1 MTDSAAF
8 PGLASFAFALPG
20 RTVFGR
26 GEARKAPAAIRAHGP
41 RGVLV
46 HGADPGRAAWLV
58 DALRAEGAEVLTLA
72 CGAEPSLPMLED
84 ALARARDFGPA
95 WVAALGGGAALD
107 LGKALAGLVPA
118 PGGIMDHLEV
128 VGRGLPLSV
137 PPLPYIALPTTAGT
151 GAEAT
156 RNAVIGL
163 PDHGRKVS
171 IRDERMLPRLAIV
184 DPALTDH
191 CPRAVTLASGLD
203 ALAQVIEPWVSCKAT
218 PFTDALVRPVIRPG
232 LQALKRLMQEED
244 APARDTMAWVS
255 LCGGIALA
263 NGGLGAVHGLAGV
276 IGGVTT
282 AAHGAICGALLG
294 PVLEMNRAHTRDP
307 ARIREVCA
315 EVAAVLGCDAAEA
328 PQALAAWARDTG
340 LPGLRAQG
348 LDPARHQTVAE
359 ASLASSSMKG
369 NPFPP
374 TVAQLC
380 EVLRKA
386 G

>member
-1 MTDSAAF
+1 MSGF
-8 PGLASFAFALPG
+8 SFALPG
-20 RTVFGR
+20 RVVFGR
-26 GEARKAPAAIRAHGP
+26 GQAQTAAQQIVAFGG

-46 HGADPGRAAWLV
+46 HGADAGRAAWLV
-58 DALRAEGAEVLTLA
+58 DGLRAQGAQVLALPCA
-72 CGAEPSLPMLED
+72 AEPSLPMLQA
-84 ALARARDFGPA
+84 ALAKAKPWVAD

-107 LGKALAGLVPA
+107 LGKALAALIPA

-128 VGRGLPLSV
+128 VGRGLPLAV
-137 PPLPYIALPTTAGT
+137 PPLPFIALPTTAGT

-203 ALAQVIEPWVSCKAT
+203 ALAQVVEPYVSIRAN
-218 PFTDALVRPVIRPG
+218 PFTDALTMPAIPAG
-232 LQALKRLMQEED
+232 LRALTRLMQAED
-244 APARDTMAWVS
+244 AGARDTMAWVS
-255 LCGGIALA
+255 LSGGIALA

-276 IGGVTT
+276 IGGVTP

-294 PVLEMNRAHTRDP
+294 PVLRMNRDHAPDP
-307 ARIREVCA
+307 ERLSHVCRQIA
-315 EVAAVLGCDAAEA
+315 EALGTTEAEA
-328 PQALAAWARDTG
+328 PEALSAWARQAG
-340 LPGLRAQG
+340 LPGLTALG
-348 LDPARHQTVAE
+348 LDPSRHEAVAE
-359 ASLASSSMKG
+359 AALSSSSMKG
-369 NPFPP
+369 NPFAPP
-374 TVAQLC
+374 VALLC
-380 EVLRKA
+380 RAMAEA